1 MRENIRKKNA
11 LIIFF
16 LFISLFLSL
25 TFNKSE
31 IIKEAAD
38 KNEDSREINN
48 LGHHLENSGFW
59 NLTGSPIF
67 IDDCRSKWNW
77 EKIASENEWCFG
89 SGTLDDPYIIENVI
103 INGKNSGSCI
113 TIRNSDVYFIIKN
126 CILYNS
132 GWSIFNWGSGIKLIN
147 TNNGKLLNNNCSYNN
162 GYGILQIR
170 CSNNNISGNIVNYN
184 SHHGIYSWRSDDN
197 YILENEINY
206 NEINGVYFWFC
217 DRNNISGNAI
227 NYNQNGINLIMS
239 NNNLITFN
247 YLVGNNVSIYQFW
260 SFGNII
266 KNNKYEYEPPAP
278 PVILE
283 ETDKNDDK
291 DDDDSEETRA
301 QEIPYISL
309 IIVGTSLG
317 MVSGGIIGYFIQKK
331 RIEKKSLLLFGKP
344 LKEKPKADS
353 SLSLEEEV
361 VSGPE
366 FEFVPKGAIMKFLDI
381 KKLTEEQKQLKNNL
395 RENEKK

>member
-1 MRENIRKKNA
+1 MKKKLRLYI
-11 LIIFF
+11 LIILGITF
-16 LFISLFLSL
+16 SLSIHLNNNFSFTSINKRINSYAYEDL
-25 TFNKSE
+25 TVKR
-31 IIKEAAD
+31 A
-38 KNEDSREINN
+38 
-48 LGHHLENSGFW
+48 GFW
-59 NLTGSPIF
+59 DLTGSPIF
-67 IDDCRSKWNW
+67 IDNHRSKWNW
-77 EKIASENEWCFG
+77 EKVSSENEWCFG

-113 TIRNSDVYFIIKN
+113 TIRNSDVYFIIQN

-266 KNNKYEYEPPAP
+266 KNNKYEYEPPAS
-278 PVILE
+278 VILE
-283 ETDKNDDK
+283 EPDKNDDK
-291 DDDDSEETRA
+291 DDDDTEETGA

-309 IIVGTSLG
+309 IIVGISLG

-331 RIEKKSLLLFGKP
+331 K
-344 LKEKPKADS
+344 D
-353 SLSLEEEV
+353 
-361 VSGPE
+361 
-366 FEFVPKGAIMKFLDI
+366 
-381 KKLTEEQKQLKNNL
+381 
-395 RENEKK
+395 

>member
-48 LGHHLENSGFW
+48 SGHHLDNSGFW

-67 IDDCRSKWNW
+67 IDDCKPKYNW
-77 EKIASENEWCFG
+77 EKVSSEHEWCFG
-89 SGTLDDPYIIENVI
+89 RGTLDDPYIIENVI
-103 INGKNSGSCI
+103 INGKNSGSGI

-126 CILYNS
+126 CIFYNS
-132 GWSIFNWGSGIKLIN
+132 GWSRFNWGSGIKLIN
-147 TNNGKLLNNNCSYNN
+147 THNGKLLNNNCSYNN
-162 GYGILQIR
+162 GFGILQIR
-170 CSNNNISGNIVNYN
+170 SSNNNLSGNIVNYN
-184 SHHGIYSWRSDDN
+184 SGHGIYSWRSDDN
-197 YILENEINY
+197 SILENKINY
-206 NEINGVYFWFC
+206 NEINGIYFWFC
-217 DRNNISGNAI
+217 DRINISGNTI
-227 NYNQNGINLIMS
+227 NNNKNGINLIMS
-239 NNNLITFN
+239 NNNFITFN

-260 SFGNII
+260 SYGNII
-266 KNNKYEYEPPAP
+266 RNNKYEYEPPAP
-278 PVILE
+278 EIPHVTE
-283 ETDKNDDK
+283 KNDGDNTK
-291 DDDDSEETRA
+291 ETEA

-331 RIEKKSLLLFGKP
+331 RIEKKNLFLFSKP
-344 LKEKPKADS
+344 LKEKLKADS
-353 SLSLEEEV
+353 SLNLEEKVE
-361 VSGPE
+361 SGPE
-366 FEFVPKGAIMKFLDI
+366 FEFVPKGAIMKFVDI
-381 KKLTEEQKQLKNNL
+381 KKLAEEQKDLKNNL
-395 RENEKK
+395 SEN